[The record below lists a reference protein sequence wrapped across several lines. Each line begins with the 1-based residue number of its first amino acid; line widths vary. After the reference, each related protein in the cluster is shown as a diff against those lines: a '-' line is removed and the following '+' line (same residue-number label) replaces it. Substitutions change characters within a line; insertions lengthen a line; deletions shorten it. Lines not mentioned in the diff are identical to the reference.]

1 MTKKSL
7 LVNSILGAA
16 LFCGSVT
23 LAQTP
28 VQNIDMNK
36 HPNLAQAQN
45 LVAQANNFV
54 IAAQKDDRYD
64 MRGHAKNARQFLVQ
78 ASQEMKAA
86 AIDADAV
93 EWQKK

>member
-1 MTKKSL
+1 
-7 LVNSILGAA
+7 
-16 LFCGSVT
+16 
-23 LAQTP
+23 
-28 VQNIDMNK
+28 
-36 HPNLAQAQN
+36 
-45 LVAQANNFV
+45 
-54 IAAQKDDRYD
+54 